1 MIPLSLTIKGFL
13 SYREEIHI
21 DFSQLEV
28 VCISGPNGAGKSS
41 LFDAITWVLFGKAR
55 QNDDDALINDAVRKM
70 QDGLCRVVLE
80 FKYEG
85 LRYRVERSKQ
95 AARGAVLEFQ
105 VMNAEGNWKALTEV
119 GLRATEERIRQVL
132 HLDYE
137 TFVNSAFFLQ
147 GKADLFAQQAPARR
161 KEILGSILGLEVWE
175 SYREETTRRRRQ
187 AEEDLGIQQK
197 ILEEILQELGQEQ
210 ERVEKLRLL
219 TATLEGSAALRQ
231 EKEKAYNQALAG
243 VEKLKVESEKL
254 KDLLARLAAKQ
265 ERLVNLELQIAQR
278 QADLSENELIQSN
291 AQEIH
296 QAYQNWQALRVE
308 LENWDNLAQ
317 QYHGLQNE
325 RSQRQAL
332 IQSEEARL
340 REEQKH
346 LLETQAEFEDS
357 GPASVALETELEA
370 DKGQMAALETRLIDL
385 TKAEERHAQLLS
397 ERSDVLAEN
406 LRLKERM
413 QEIKSNIELWDKAD
427 DKAGC
432 PLCGQP
438 LTQDHREKLLEQMA
452 ASGKDLGDQYRQNSR
467 LLQANESEGELLK
480 SQINDLKKAQAELNA
495 LQRSVG
501 QKDQRVAEYRAR
513 LEKWTAQGKIRLE
526 ELGQVLGKEEFSM
539 PVRVQLQQVDASIQK
554 LGYQADEHE
563 RSRAQEREAR
573 VVEEAYRNLA
583 KAGVAVEALRREVAT
598 LQQTRQDL
606 QGEISS
612 ETEQREPIERWVEEQ
627 SAKRPDMNALESEL
641 QELRQRENSL
651 RQQVGAAQ
659 QMVDV
664 LARQRTRQ
672 VEINEEMLS
681 IQNKIVDLRAL
692 EIAFGKDGIP
702 ALLVEQA
709 LPEIEMQANDLLE
722 RLSDGRMSVS
732 FATEREYKDK
742 KRDDKK
748 QTLDIIISDTTG
760 QREYELFSGGEAFRI
775 NFAIRLAL
783 SRVLARR
790 AGARLQTLVVDEGFG
805 SQDAEGRQRLI
816 EAINLVRQD
825 FACILVITHLEELK
839 DTFPSRIEVQKTAQG
854 SIVEVMP

>member
-1 MIPLSLTIKGFL
+1 MIPLSLTLKGFL

-28 VCISGPNGAGKSS
+28 ACISGPNGAGKSS

-55 QNDDDALINDAVRKM
+55 RNDDDALINDAVRKM

-95 AARGAVLEFQ
+95 AAKGAVLEFQ

-119 GLRATEERIRQVL
+119 SLRATEERIRQVL

-219 TATLEGSAALRQ
+219 TATLESSAALRQ

-243 VEKLKVESEKL
+243 VEKLKVETEKL

-278 QADLSENELIQSN
+278 QADLSENERIQSN

-296 QAYQNWQALRVE
+296 QTYQNWQALRVE

-325 RSQRQAL
+325 RSQRQSL

-346 LLETQAEFEDS
+346 LLEMQAEFEDS

-370 DKGQMAALETRLIDL
+370 EKEQMAALETRLIDL
-385 TKAEERHAQLLS
+385 TKTEERHAQLLS

-427 DKAGC
+427 EKAGC

-583 KAGVAVEALRREVAT
+583 KAGVVVEALRREVAT

-627 SAKRPDMNALESEL
+627 SAKMPDMNALESEL

-702 ALLVEQA
+702 ALLIEQA

-790 AGARLQTLVVDEGFG
+790 AGARLQTLVIDEGFG

-854 SIVEVMP
+854 SIVEVIT